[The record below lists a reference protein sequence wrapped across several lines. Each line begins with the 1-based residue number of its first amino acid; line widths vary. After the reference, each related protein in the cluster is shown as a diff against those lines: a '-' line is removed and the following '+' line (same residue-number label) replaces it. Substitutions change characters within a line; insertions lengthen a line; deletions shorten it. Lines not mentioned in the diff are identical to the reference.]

1 MKPLLQPRLVNGPFQ
16 DPVLYLDFLFEKR
29 ALLFDLGDI
38 RALPTRKILRVTDVF
53 VSHTHMDHFAD
64 FDWLLRICL
73 GREKRLRLFGPPGFI
88 DRVEHKLGAYT
99 WNLVDNYETDLVL
112 LVTELHPG
120 DGGRQAVFRCRRAFA
135 REEESVCRLP
145 GGVLIDEP
153 GWQVLGTVLDHGV
166 PCLGFAAVEKQH
178 VNIWKNRLEA
188 LGLPVGPWLRELKQA
203 VLAELPADTP
213 IRIWQRQGGILRERQ
228 LPLGELKTGVVC
240 IAPGQKISYIVDVG
254 YRSNADKIKTLIQN
268 STMLCIEAAFLDEEA
283 AMAAQKRHLTARQ
296 AGLLARE
303 AGVKQLV
310 PIHFSPRYS
319 DREQALRA
327 EALAAFA
334 GILTDA

>member
-1 MKPLLQPRLVNGPFQ
+1 MKPLFQPRLVNGPFQ

-53 VSHTHMDHFAD
+53 ISHTHMDHFAD

-112 LVTELHPG
+112 AVTELHPG
-120 DGGRQAVFRCRRAFA
+120 DEGRQAVFRCRRTFA
-135 REEESVCRLP
+135 REEEAVGRLP
-145 GGVLIDEP
+145 GGILIDEP
-153 GWQVLGTVLDHGV
+153 GWQVRGALLDHGT

-188 LGLPVGPWLRELKQA
+188 LGLPVGPWLRQLKQA

-213 IRIWQRQGGILRERQ
+213 IRVWRRQGGTMQERQ
-228 LPLGELKTGVVC
+228 LLLGELTTAVVR

-254 YRSNADKIKTLIQN
+254 FRSNADKIKTLIQN
-268 STMLCIEAAFLDEEA
+268 STMLFIEAAFLEEEA
-283 AMAAQKRHLTARQ
+283 AMAAQKYHLTARQ
-296 AGLLARE
+296 AGQLARE
-303 AGVKQLV
+303 AGVKQLM

-334 GILTDA
+334 GIG